1 MLPKKFVVVIAL
13 AVLALLCPAAY
24 AGGGEANESANDRS
38 AVQAQDEKQKPNA
51 PIELFPTAARE
62 AGPKFLWARA
72 GTTHPASGLATSAA
86 ASTGST
92 DDKWEVLF
100 APYLFLGSV
109 NGTIGVGRVSA
120 APIDVRAGSVL
131 KALQFGGMGHFEVRK
146 GHWGGI
152 FEASYVK
159 LGDSITT
166 VSGGFIPVE
175 RVTDAEFEQTMLE
188 AFLSY
193 RLGTDKTKVY
203 VFGGARYWD
212 MDIDLQVTGPLGTSA
227 FTRGDRWADP
237 VVGVQV
243 IHFLS
248 DKWFVPARG
257 DVGGFGRVG
266 ATSAFTWNIQG
277 GIGYQLNKHFAT
289 VVQYKALGDD
299 FDNGKGGTPDFFRY
313 DAIQHGPLLGLVLK
327 F

>member
-1 MLPKKFVVVIAL
+1 MSSLNGHLLNKKRVVLSVLVIFFGAFL
-13 AVLALLCPAAY
+13 CLTPAWGEEPRREGNDKEQPDAAVGNP
-24 AGGGEANESANDRS
+24 SPS
-38 AVQAQDEKQKPNA
+38 SSV
-51 PIELFPTAARE
+51 
-62 AGPKFLWARA
+62 
-72 GTTHPASGLATSAA
+72 SS
-86 ASTGST
+86 
-92 DDKWEVLF
+92 DDKWEVIF
-100 APYLFLGSV
+100 APYLMLASI
-109 NGTIGVGRVSA
+109 NGTIGVGRVNA
-120 APIDVRAGSVL
+120 APLDIGAGSIL
-131 KALQFGGMGHFEVRK
+131 KSLQFGGMGRFELRN

-159 LGDSITT
+159 LGDSISTT
-166 VSGGFIPVE
+166 SGGIVPVE

-193 RLGTDKTKVY
+193 RLGTDETRVD

-212 MDIDLQVTGPLGTSA
+212 MDVDLQVTGPLGTSA

-237 VVGVQV
+237 VFGVRV

-248 DKWFVPARG
+248 DKWFIPVRG
-257 DVGGFGRVG
+257 DIGGFGRVG

-277 GIGYQLNKHFAT
+277 GVGYQFNKHFSLIT
-289 VVQYKALGDD
+289 QYKALGDD

-313 DAIQHGPLLGLVLK
+313 DAIQHGPVFGLAFK